1 MQLFHTGKRK
11 TWKAETEDSHPELR
25 WKRYKC
31 LENGNCK
38 IHSKQEKG
46 SQWEQKQSGRKKR
59 QQPYDEP
66 ISISTKGSN
75 FYYSWS
81 TKKKIYVSDVYK
93 LTRTSLLVVD
103 YKVNA
108 TQVTSEHYEGFP
120 PLFNAYFWYCLSLP
134 LPGSGKFSFFYKI
147 KAHPRRITSLSVK
160 LQISFQLLSLFST
173 FNNSTEF

>member
-1 MQLFHTGKRK
+1 METAKFIVSRRK
-11 TWKAETEDSHPELR
+11 ALSENRNSLGEKKDSSLMMNPF
-25 WKRYKC
+25 
-31 LENGNCK
+31 
-38 IHSKQEKG
+38 QF
-46 SQWEQKQSGRKKR
+46 QQK
-59 QQPYDEP
+59 EV
-66 ISISTKGSN
+66 ISTIPGVQ
-75 FYYSWS
+75 
-81 TKKKIYVSDVYK
+81 KKIYVSDVYK

-160 LQISFQLLSLFST
+160 LQISFQLFSLFST

>member
-1 MQLFHTGKRK
+1 M
-11 TWKAETEDSHPELR
+11 
-25 WKRYKC
+25 
-31 LENGNCK
+31 
-38 IHSKQEKG
+38 
-46 SQWEQKQSGRKKR
+46 
-59 QQPYDEP
+59 
-66 ISISTKGSN
+66 
-75 FYYSWS
+75 
-81 TKKKIYVSDVYK
+81 
-93 LTRTSLLVVD
+93 D

-120 PLFNAYFWYCLSLP
+120 PLFNAYFWYGLSLP

>member
-1 MQLFHTGKRK
+1 METAKFIVSRRK
-11 TWKAETEDSHPELR
+11 ALSENRNSLGEKKDSSLMMNPF
-25 WKRYKC
+25 
-31 LENGNCK
+31 
-38 IHSKQEKG
+38 QF
-46 SQWEQKQSGRKKR
+46 QQK
-59 QQPYDEP
+59 EV
-66 ISISTKGSN
+66 ISTIPGVQ
-75 FYYSWS
+75 
-81 TKKKIYVSDVYK
+81 KKIYVSDVYK

>member
-1 MQLFHTGKRK
+1 MMNPFQF
-11 TWKAETEDSHPELR
+11 
-25 WKRYKC
+25 
-31 LENGNCK
+31 
-38 IHSKQEKG
+38 Q
-46 SQWEQKQSGRKKR
+46 QK
-59 QQPYDEP
+59 EV
-66 ISISTKGSN
+66 ISTIPGVQ
-75 FYYSWS
+75 
-81 TKKKIYVSDVYK
+81 KKIYVSDVYK

>member
-1 MQLFHTGKRK
+1 METAKFIVSRRK
-11 TWKAETEDSHPELR
+11 ALSENRNSLGEKKDSSLMMNPF
-25 WKRYKC
+25 
-31 LENGNCK
+31 
-38 IHSKQEKG
+38 QF
-46 SQWEQKQSGRKKR
+46 QQK
-59 QQPYDEP
+59 EV
-66 ISISTKGSN
+66 ISTIPGVQ
-75 FYYSWS
+75 
-81 TKKKIYVSDVYK
+81 KKIYVSDVYK

-120 PLFNAYFWYCLSLP
+120 PLFNAYFWYGLSLP